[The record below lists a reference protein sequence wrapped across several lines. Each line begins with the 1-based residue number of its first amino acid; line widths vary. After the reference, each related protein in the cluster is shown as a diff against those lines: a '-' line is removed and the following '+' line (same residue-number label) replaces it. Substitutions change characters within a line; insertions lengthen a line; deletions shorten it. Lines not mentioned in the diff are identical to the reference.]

1 MDNEVTDL
9 IQHAYDQKPIEFRQS
24 FDALLNDKLVQAI
37 GNKKVDVAR
46 NMFITKDEQDNT
58 AVPDAETEGTDE
70 NT

>member
-58 AVPDAETEGTDE
+58 AVPDSETEGTDE